1 MAQEKEKIIM
11 NDDDAILKLL
21 SLEDV
26 LPRKTVR
33 IERLGINVVLQA
45 LRAKDIFRIRQK
57 NLIYVK
63 NSRGQMVEQLDE
75 ENFNVAL
82 IVAATVSPNWGD
94 ERLLKKFEASS
105 AEEVVKNILLA
116 GELDQLGNIVL
127 ELSGFGEEL
136 EEVKN

>member
-1 MAQEKEKIIM
+1 MAQDKEKVIM

-33 IERLGINVVLQA
+33 IERLGINVTLQA

-57 NLIYVK
+57 NLIYTK
-63 NSRGQMVEQLDE
+63 NERGQMVEQLDE

-82 IVAATVSPNWGD
+82 IVAATVSPNWND
-94 ERLLKKFEASS
+94 ERLLKKFQASS
-105 AEEVVKNILLA
+105 GEEVVKNILLA